1 MSRISFDKAHFSL
14 FLLLGFCSFC
24 LGQQR
29 ENDFTKR
36 VRSFD
41 GKLNM
46 MSSKRLSSSRVNS
59 VSQQR
64 FSVSEW
70 PSKFSPFGG
79 KRYPMNDKKI
89 WGSER
94 IKTSTIDIE
103 LPHNQNFAPENMKRS
118 MDAKTENKSPAAASI
133 EFRDAYYAQL
143 DKRVDDWM
151 SKVNNM
157 SLRDINRFQF
167 RKGRPSEPGFPIQQA
182 GSQDLPM
189 SSSEKKLGSSNVRGV
204 IPYGERK
211 QGAGRPS
218 YWLGP
223 KKMSSSSTSG
233 KVSPSNGGPT
243 QAKQVKK
250 NFQSLP
256 QPILGP
262 KKVRVQL
269 K

>member
-1 MSRISFDKAHFSL
+1 
-14 FLLLGFCSFC
+14 
-24 LGQQR
+24 
-29 ENDFTKR
+29 
-36 VRSFD
+36 
-41 GKLNM
+41 
-46 MSSKRLSSSRVNS
+46 
-59 VSQQR
+59 
-64 FSVSEW
+64 
-70 PSKFSPFGG
+70 
-79 KRYPMNDKKI
+79 
-89 WGSER
+89 
-94 IKTSTIDIE
+94 
-103 LPHNQNFAPENMKRS
+103 
-118 MDAKTENKSPAAASI
+118 
-133 EFRDAYYAQL
+133 
-143 DKRVDDWM
+143 
-151 SKVNNM
+151 
-157 SLRDINRFQF
+157 
-167 RKGRPSEPGFPIQQA
+167 
-182 GSQDLPM
+182 M

-233 KVSPSNGGPT
+233 KVSPSSGGPT